1 MGLKFC
7 VDYWINKGVHYFDF
21 DLQNEE
27 LSYFGIN
34 SGSSFVNNFSLICIV
49 LILIVIHILFL
60 FVNWLWKSSM
70 RPREKLAKWI
80 GITTQYFAFSLYIRV
95 MYEVNVFML
104 LSSFSELSGG
114 NTSNPSRIYSLI
126 ISFTFAWICIWFIS
140 LSLINWIKSKDNKN
154 KENCIRLKEFFSG
167 IKDEKYSRLYPTLM
181 LIRRLI
187 FIVWLI
193 LGKSLSSI
201 ILICPMIVVQVAY
214 LVNLVFIKPYK
225 LVKDNIIE
233 ITNEWFYCLLVGLLS
248 YFNSKERWNSVS
260 EDIYF
265 GIILG
270 NSISIIS
277 IMICK

>member
-1 MGLKFC
+1 M
-7 VDYWINKGVHYFDF
+7 
-21 DLQNEE
+21 
-27 LSYFGIN
+27 
-34 SGSSFVNNFSLICIV
+34 ICIV

-60 FVNWLWKSSM
+60 FVNWLWKSNM
-70 RPREKLAKWI
+70 RSREKLAKWM
-80 GITTQYFAFSLYIRV
+80 GKTTQYFAFSLYIRV

-126 ISFTFAWICIWFIS
+126 ISFIFAWICIWFIS

-154 KENCIRLKEFFSG
+154 KENCIRLKEFLSG
-167 IKDEKYSRLYPTLM
+167 IKDEKCSRLYPTLM

-187 FIVWLI
+187 FVVWLI
-193 LGKSLSSI
+193 LGKSFSSI

-214 LVNLVFIKPYK
+214 IVNLVFIKPYK

-233 ITNEWFYCLLVGLLS
+233 ITNEWFYCLLIGLLS